1 MRASLLMGQ
10 QIHHFR
16 GHMRKLRFLPHG
28 SSIALALA
36 FFILLCGRS
45 FAATDW
51 SAIQTAL
58 GANGVQFPGD
68 VLRFELVRQDLTI
81 SVNGQTLPSNEVAAI
96 ANGYIGFK
104 EIGDSRFFVDGA
116 LPAQETELSAL
127 ELALRQNTQIRIT
140 AIVNHQILETPKLIW
155 VHFEATGDG
164 AAIATSLATALT
176 AIHSPQLNVLVIPGT
191 NSVFNPSSLLPPQF
205 LKLFDEGFVE
215 QLVDIFAFYLPLPD
229 EHSISLGPARA
240 ETGLGVGQSFY
251 IQIPFSGGSDQ
262 ATLNI
267 DFALQA
273 DEIQPV
279 EDTLRAGGFT
289 ISAQHSQY
297 VDDFP
302 RLYFVHASAS
312 GDGFSLGNTLYNVI
326 QIIQQQSHRRH

>member
-1 MRASLLMGQ
+1 
-10 QIHHFR
+10 
-16 GHMRKLRFLPHG
+16 MRKLCFLPRG

-36 FFILLCGRS
+36 LFTLLCGRS

-58 GANGVQFPGD
+58 GANGVQLPGD

-81 SVNGQTLPSNEVAAI
+81 SVNGQAVPTEETAAI

-104 EIGDSRFFVDGA
+104 AIGDSQFFVDGS

-127 ELALRQNTQIRIT
+127 ELAIRHDSHIRIT
-140 AIVNHQILETPKLIW
+140 AIANNQILETPKLIW
-155 VHFEATGDG
+155 LHFEATGDG
-164 AAIATSLATALT
+164 AEIATSLASALT
-176 AIHSPQLNVLVIPGT
+176 TIHSPQINVTVIPGT
-191 NSVFNPSSLLPPQF
+191 NSVFNASSLLPPQF

-215 QLVDIFAFYLPLPD
+215 QLTDIFAFYLPRPD
-229 EHSISLGPARA
+229 EQSISIGPARA

-251 IQIPFSGGSDQ
+251 IQIPFSGGTNQ

-267 DFALQA
+267 DFALRA

-279 EDTLRAGGFT
+279 EDALRAGGFT
-289 ISAQHSQY
+289 ISAQHNQF
-297 VDDFP
+297 VDDSP
-302 RLYFVHASAS
+302 RLFFVHASAT
-312 GDGFSLGNTLYNVI
+312 GDGFSLGNTLYDVI
-326 QIIQQQSHRRH
+326 QIIQQSSRNHGHDH